1 MESLTQPA
9 ARIPRDTG
17 GGYGGAGG
25 CQPRPFPRP
34 PRQQGEPVG
43 GPAGRGRATWVATAT
58 SPTASASPGNTPLR
72 TNAPPSLQPRPHGAR
87 NASRTPGPPAP
98 SLAPPRPAAFRPPSS
113 GRRPPPRPVGVLL
126 PLPSASL
133 PPRPAV
139 APPGRPAPSP
149 PPPGPS
155 RRRGA
160 RYPGSERSFRER
172 RAEPAGRKPRPRLCI
187 PGAWGCGEVPAGSGR
202 EAPPAPRPPP
212 RLHSSPSRRNPS
224 RPGRNGAVRD
234 TEPIQS
240 RSARC
245 RTVFPLRAAREAVAR
260 PTVPSVD
267 SERSRVSTRRWLCT
281 GEAWGSGGKNTFS
294 R

>member
-1 MESLTQPA
+1 MAPPTGDAPRGWPPPQAPQLRPPPETHPYGLT
-9 ARIPRDTG
+9 
-17 GGYGGAGG
+17 
-25 CQPRPFPRP
+25 PRP
-34 PRQQGEPVG
+34 PFSRDLTGPETPAAPRARQPH
-43 GPAGRGRATWVATAT
+43 
-58 SPTASASPGNTPLR
+58 PL
-72 TNAPPSLQPRPHGAR
+72 
-87 NASRTPGPPAP
+87 
-98 SLAPPRPAAFRPPSS
+98 PRPAAFRPPSS
-113 GRRPPPRPVGVLL
+113 RQRPPPRPVGVLQ

-133 PPRPAV
+133 PSRPAV

-160 RYPGSERSFRER
+160 RYPGSERGFRER
-172 RAEPAGRKPRPRLCI
+172 RAEPAGRKPRPRLCV

-224 RPGRNGAVRD
+224 RPGRNGAVPH
-234 TEPIQS
+234 TEPIQP

-245 RTVFPLRAAREAVAR
+245 RTVFPLRAARGAVAR

-267 SERSRVSTRRWLCT
+267 SERSRVSTPRWLCT